1 MAISL
6 RVSKSEEELFKK
18 YAKMHN
24 MTVSDLIKESV
35 LRRIEDD
42 LDLETYN
49 EILNLYHEQNKTIT
63 LDDLLKRK

>member
-6 RVSKSEEELFKK
+6 RLTKEDEELFKR
-18 YAKMHN
+18 YASLHN
-24 MTVSDLIKESV
+24 MTVSDLVRESV

-42 LDLETYN
+42 IDLQDYQK
-49 EILNLYHEQNKTIT
+49 LLQQYHAENKSVT

>member
-6 RVSKSEEELFKK
+6 RVSKDEEELFKK

-49 EILNLYHEQNKTIT
+49 EILDLYHQQNRTIT